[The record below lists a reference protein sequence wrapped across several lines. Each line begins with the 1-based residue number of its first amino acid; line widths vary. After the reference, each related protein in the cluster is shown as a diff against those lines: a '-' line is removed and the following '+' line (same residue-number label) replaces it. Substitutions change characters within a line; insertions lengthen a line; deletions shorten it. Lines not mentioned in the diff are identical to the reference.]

1 MFLSEVSIRRPV
13 FATMMMLAL
22 VTLGTFSFRKLSI
35 DQWPEVN
42 FPFIVV
48 QTIYPGAS
56 PETVE
61 RDVTRRVEEAVN
73 PISGV
78 RTLTSTSQEGLSS
91 VFIEFELNVKD
102 QVAQQDVRSKLE
114 EIRDLLPEDIET
126 PKVLRFD
133 LADLPILSLALR
145 SSTRSLREL
154 TTVADEVM
162 KKELEGI
169 DGVGQVTVVGGE
181 KRVIA
186 VELDPER
193 MAARAVTVDDLIPA
207 LASENREMPAGRLE
221 FGAEER
227 LVRVAGRL
235 AGPADFDRL
244 TVATRNGVP
253 IRVGDVART
262 IDDAEFARSAAMV
275 DGVSA
280 VGIDLRKARGAN
292 TVEVADRI
300 KQKIQELEKRIPD
313 GVNLSI
319 VRDDS
324 VWIRNSVEDV
334 ESTILIGALLTVLVV
349 FMFLNSWRSTVI
361 TGLTLPVSV
370 IAAFLAVHVFGYT
383 LNTMTLMALSLAIG
397 MLIDDAI
404 VVREN
409 IVRHV
414 GGGEDH
420 KTAARRGTD
429 EIGLAVM
436 STTLATLCVFV
447 PVAFMGGIVGKFFK
461 EFGVTVAAAVAV
473 SLFVSFTL
481 DPMLSSVWYDPVAEG
496 HAAHGWLG
504 RVLERFNRGFVGL
517 GRRYRRLIGWALR
530 HRWLTLGIAAGAFVA
545 ALVLFPFVGGEF
557 FPKSDDE
564 QLAVLVEAPV
574 GSTLE
579 YTQDRVREISALVR
593 RHPEVLYTYETVA
606 GGWTAQVNEANIYL
620 KLSPKNK
627 RRISQEDLAR
637 LLRRE
642 IGALPGLSTAVL
654 AAGGFG
660 GEQRPLQI
668 YVKGDDI
675 DELRRLSN
683 DVLARVKDVPGAIEA
698 RSGLEEERP
707 ELRIEVDR
715 DLAADLGLGVGAVS
729 RALRPALSGENVS
742 TWEDPS
748 GEEHDVMVR
757 LPREARRSLTQ
768 LAALPLA
775 TRGIDPETGA
785 PRIVRLGHVAS
796 IHAGT
801 NPQQIDRRDM
811 KRVVLV
817 EANYD
822 GRSMTAVSRDIAKS
836 VAGVTLPAGYTIEF
850 GGETKDFSETVGY
863 ILESLVLAIVFIYLV
878 LASQFGSFLQPL
890 AIMLSLPLSLVG
902 VLIALLVTGGT
913 FNIMSMIGLILLMGL
928 VTKNAILLVDFTNK
942 RRARGLD
949 RSSALVD
956 AGEIRLRPIV
966 MTTLAMIFGM
976 LPLALALGSGAEFRA
991 PMARAVIGGLVTAS
1005 LLTLIVV
1012 PVVYTFLDDLG
1023 AKVSERLTRRK
1034 RAGTTSAPVEEVLTQ
1049 VRKQVVGPEPLP
1061 PPALTGPTTVKKGPG
1076 FP

>member
-1 MFLSEVSIRRPV
+1 MFLSETSIRRPV

-22 VTLGTFSFRKLSI
+22 VTLGLFSFRKLSI
-35 DQWPEVN
+35 DQWPEVS

-48 QTIYPGAS
+48 QTLYPGAS

-91 VFIEFELNVKD
+91 VFIEFELDVKD
-102 QVAQQDVRSKLE
+102 ELAQQDVRSKLE

-133 LADLPILSLALR
+133 LADLPIISLALR
-145 SSTRSLREL
+145 SKARSIREL
-154 TTVADEVM
+154 TQLAEEQM

-181 KRVIA
+181 TRVIA
-186 VELDPER
+186 VEIDPER
-193 MAARAVTVDDLIPA
+193 MASRAVTLDDLMPA
-207 LASENREMPAGRLE
+207 LASENREVPAGRLE
-221 FGAEER
+221 FGGEEK

-235 AGPADFDRL
+235 DGPEDFGRV
-244 TVATRNGVP
+244 TIAMRGGVP

-275 DGVSA
+275 DGVPA
-280 VGIDLRKARGAN
+280 VGIDIRKVRGAN
-292 TVEVADRI
+292 TVEVAERI
-300 KQKIQELEKRIPD
+300 QGTVDELRARVPE
-313 GVNLSI
+313 GVELAI

-324 VWIRNSVEDV
+324 RWIKDSVADV

-349 FMFLNSWRSTVI
+349 FVFLNSWRSTVI

-370 IAAFLAVHVFGYT
+370 IAAFLAVHVFDYT

-414 GGGEDH
+414 GAGEDH

-429 EIGLAVM
+429 EIGLAVLA
-436 STTLATLCVFV
+436 TTLATLCVFI

-496 HAAHGWLG
+496 HASHGPLG
-504 RVLERFNRGFVGL
+504 KLLKKFNHGFVGL
-517 GRRYRRLIGWALR
+517 GHRYRRLIGWALR
-530 HRWLTLGIAAGAFVA
+530 HRWRTLGIAAA
-545 ALVLFPFVGGEF
+545 ALIAALALFPLVGGEF

-564 QLAVLVEAPV
+564 QLAILVEAPV

-579 YTQDRVREISALVR
+579 YTRDRVREVSALAR
-593 RHPEVLYTYETVA
+593 RHPEVVYTYETVA
-606 GGWTAQVNEANIYL
+606 GGWTAQVNEANVYL
-620 KLSPKNK
+620 KLSPKN
-627 RRISQEDLAR
+627 RRSMSQEEVARALRRDLA
-637 LLRRE
+637 
-642 IGALPGLSTAVL
+642 ALPGVSTAVL
-654 AAGGFG
+654 PAGGFG
-660 GEQRPLQI
+660 GEERPLQI
-668 YVKGDDI
+668 YVKGDDL
-675 DELRRLSN
+675 DELRRISN
-683 DVLARVKDVPGAIEA
+683 EVLARVRKTPGAIEA
-698 RSGLEEERP
+698 RSGMEEERP
-707 ELRIEVDR
+707 ELRIDVDR
-715 DLAADLGLGVGAVS
+715 DLASDLGLGVGVIS
-729 RALRPALSGENVS
+729 RTLRPALSGEEVS
-742 TWEDPS
+742 VWEDAA
-748 GEEHDVMVR
+748 GENHDVIVR
-757 LPREARRSLTQ
+757 LPKDARRSLAQ

-775 TRGIDPETGA
+775 TQGVDPRTGA
-785 PRIVRLGHVAS
+785 PRVVRLGHVARIEAATS
-796 IHAGT
+796 
-801 NPQQIDRRDM
+801 PQQIDRRDM
-811 KRVVLV
+811 KRVVWV
-817 EANYD
+817 EANYE
-822 GRSMTAVSRDIAKS
+822 GRSMTAVSRDISRQTA
-836 VAGVTLPAGYTIEF
+836 AMAIPAGYSIQL
-850 GGETKDFSETVGY
+850 GGETQDFAETVGY
-863 ILESLVLAIVFIYLV
+863 ILESLFLAVIFIYLV

-902 VLIALLVTGGT
+902 VLIALLLSRGT

-942 RRARGLD
+942 RRARGVD
-949 RSSALVD
+949 RASALID

-991 PMARAVIGGLVTAS
+991 PMARAVIGGLITSS

-1023 AKVSERLTRRK
+1023 SRFVRRVTR
-1034 RAGTTSAPVEEVLTQ
+1034 EES
-1049 VRKQVVGPEPLP
+1049 R
-1061 PPALTGPTTVKKGPG
+1061 
-1076 FP
+1076 